1 MQALPSQFKPFRT
14 GEFINPTGWIKLNT
28 NENPY
33 GMSQHA
39 MEHLQSILRDSERLF
54 SRYPDPHALELRETI
69 ASIYGVGREN
79 VLVANG
85 TSELIEWFARTFFSD
100 DTPVGCVT
108 PNYGFYESVA
118 SRRTQA
124 LKMIPLIPL
133 HEWKL
138 AENCRQ
144 LPTEFGFNSEEI
156 ADLDFLCLSRPN
168 VPTGLT
174 ISRESL
180 RKSAS
185 LVRRYVVV
193 DEAYAD
199 FSGDSLLME
208 RKSFPKLV
216 LFKTLSKSHAMAG
229 LRCAFVIAPPEV
241 IAEME
246 KTQTP
251 YNVNYLAQEA
261 AQIALLDGEH
271 LKKTVHQI
279 IETRQDLEK
288 FLEQMGWIFPHSLG
302 NFVLFR
308 PEKNGKFGE
317 EVACDLLDYLRLC
330 KILLRQFKIE
340 PYNSY
345 LRASIGRPEE
355 NEILCRELKKWQEQN

>member
-1 MQALPSQFKPFRT
+1 MQALPSHFKPFRT
-14 GEFINPTGWIKLNT
+14 GEFIDPTGWIKLNT

-33 GMSQHA
+33 GMSPDA
-39 MEHLQSILRDSERLF
+39 LEHLQSILRDSKSLF
-54 SRYPDPHALELRETI
+54 SRYPDPHAVQLRETI
-69 ASIYGVGREN
+69 AFIYGVGREN

-85 TSELIEWFARTFFSD
+85 TSELIEWFARTFFSE
-100 DTPVGCVT
+100 DTPVGCVI

-118 SRRTQA
+118 SRRTLA

-133 HEWKL
+133 HEWKS
-138 AENCRQ
+138 AEDCRQ
-144 LPTEFGFNSEEI
+144 LPTEFSFNSEEI
-156 ADLDFLCLSRPN
+156 ANLDFLCLSRPN

-174 ISRESL
+174 ISRDSL
-180 RKSAS
+180 HEAARI
-185 LVRRYVVV
+185 VRRYLVV

-199 FSGDSLLME
+199 FSGDSLLKE
-208 RKSFPKLV
+208 WKSFPKVV
-216 LFKTLSKSHAMAG
+216 LFKTLSKSHALAG
-229 LRCAFVIAPPEV
+229 LRCAFVLAPVEV
-241 IAEME
+241 IAQME

-261 AQIALLDGEH
+261 AKIALLDDEH
-271 LKKTVHQI
+271 LRKTTQKI
-279 IETRQDLEK
+279 IETRQHLEK
-288 FLEQMGWIFPHSLG
+288 FLEQLGWIFPRSIG

-308 PEKNGKFGE
+308 PEKNGTFGE
-317 EVACDLLDYLRLC
+317 EVARELLDYLRSR

-355 NEILCRELKKWQEQN
+355 NEILCRELKKWQEKN